1 MNILLLYY
9 FFIVAIVTYDLLTI
23 LLHLELEE
31 MKESNNFNSNAKEHE
46 KKQKISLN
54 RKE

>member
-31 MKESNNFNSNAKEHE
+31 MKESNNFNSKDSKEHE
-46 KKQKISLN
+46 KK
-54 RKE
+54 